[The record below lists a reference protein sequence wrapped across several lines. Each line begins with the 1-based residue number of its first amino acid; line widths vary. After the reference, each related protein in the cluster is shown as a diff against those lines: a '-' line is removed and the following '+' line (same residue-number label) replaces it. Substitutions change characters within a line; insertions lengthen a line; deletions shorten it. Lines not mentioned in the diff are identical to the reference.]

1 MKVDHDICMIC
12 NYTSENLHVDFL
24 LSRNRLYKFLERSFG
39 EEEGFAVDRKSID
52 DMFNNYSPLFNNI
65 HFASRQL
72 FVN

>member
-1 MKVDHDICMIC
+1 MHDLQLYIREFSCGLF
-12 NYTSENLHVDFL
+12 TFQEQTF
-24 LSRNRLYKFLERSFG
+24 YKFLERSFG

-52 DMFNNYSPLFNNI
+52 DMFNNYSLLFNNI